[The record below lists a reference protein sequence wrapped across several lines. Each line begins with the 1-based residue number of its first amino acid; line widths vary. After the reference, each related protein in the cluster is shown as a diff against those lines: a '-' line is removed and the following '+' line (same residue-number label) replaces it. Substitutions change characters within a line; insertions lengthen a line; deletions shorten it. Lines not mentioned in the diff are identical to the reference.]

1 MYSYLEEK
9 REIFMALQQDYLKCI
24 EKLAEIKE
32 LYSYPDFEADLKRFR
47 ERLLDKEFRI
57 AVVGEFSSG
66 KSTFINAILGKD
78 ILNHAT
84 TETTAV
90 VTRIINVP
98 ENDTR
103 VNKGNVYFKNGKIL
117 TLDNFSKLKEYTTT
131 LSVNYKVVDEIERV
145 DIFVPAVNSSA
156 DVVIVDTPGLNGMAD
171 GHREITIDIIKRAH
185 ACIYL
190 LQKRGLT
197 ETDITFIKYLLNY
210 QRNFIFIQNFIDELR
225 SDEGETA
232 EEKVLEQKKILEKNI
247 FAEQKNAKFS
257 ICGISALLKLAS
269 ADFDIP
275 RLYTSSTHD
284 LTEAERKDL
293 AQKSRFDSFEKI
305 MEDQFKEENLTS
317 LQYGDTAWAINNWLQ
332 ELLKYIEL
340 EHKHAEDALKE
351 AQEQSS
357 IKRLELLKNKI
368 NNNIPKHKKY
378 LENYIVDKVRYISK
392 DNLKNIEDSINRI
405 LRETFAKIN
414 SCKKINELDKVNE
427 ELTNNINNSLDLL
440 NSEVITNL
448 KNSFG
453 ALYQIVLAQVSEYSG
468 IKCKDFP
475 KLEIYNERSKLS
487 YDNVINDRAH
497 RLQRQ
502 LEESRETE
510 FSLQVEQE
518 RIEKDTI
525 DAAKEV
531 IYCRQELADRKQKKQ
546 DDLNRLGRRPDKRE
560 YEEEYTY
567 YRDRTGF
574 GSSITNWLFGQKKCT
589 GYRTVQDDSAGKA
602 WDAKKQEILNIATKA
617 IDRITSKKGAAE
629 RRLTRLSKEK
639 ESQGANLARIAK
651 EIEELN
657 RQLEI
662 QKATD
667 ELAMKK
673 AEREYLS
680 NRIKNMEDHIK
691 KYFDEIASRQI
702 QDNMDSELK
711 NQRKE
716 LIAWALERYREAV
729 QQKLSLV
736 EQCKLEKAPEL
747 QSSISN
753 LKSVIKK
760 INGIIK
766 NTRCKNV

>member
-1 MYSYLEEK
+1 MYSCLEEK
-9 REIFMALQQDYLKCI
+9 RDIFMALQQDYLKCI

-32 LYSYPDFEADLKRFR
+32 LYSYPDFDADLKRFR

-145 DIFVPAVNSSA
+145 DIFVPTFNSSA
-156 DVVIVDTPGLNGMAD
+156 DVIILDTPGLNGMTD

-232 EEKVLEQKKILEKNI
+232 EEKVLEQKKLLEKNI

-305 MEDQFKEENLTS
+305 MEAQFKEENLTS

-487 YDNVINDRAH
+487 YNNVINDRAH

-502 LEESRETE
+502 LEESREAE

-518 RIEKDTI
+518 RIERDTI

-531 IYCRQELADRKQKKQ
+531 NYCRQELADRKKKKQ

-560 YEEEYTY
+560 YEEEHTY

-574 GSSITNWLFGQKKCT
+574 GSSITNWLLGQKKCT

-602 WDAKKQEILNIATKA
+602 WDAKKQEILNIAIKA
-617 IDRITSKKGAAE
+617 IDRITSQKGAAE

-639 ESQGANLARIAK
+639 ESQGAILARIAK

-673 AEREYLS
+673 AEREYLY
-680 NRIKNMEDHIK
+680 NRIKNMEDHVK

-702 QDNMDSELK
+702 QDNMDNELK

-729 QQKLSLV
+729 QQKLSWV

>member
-1 MYSYLEEK
+1 MYSCLEEK
-9 REIFMALQQDYLKCI
+9 RDIFMALQQDYLKCI

-32 LYSYPDFEADLKRFR
+32 LYSYPDFDADLKRFR

-98 ENDTR
+98 ENDNR

-145 DIFVPAVNSSA
+145 DIFVPTFNSSA
-156 DVVIVDTPGLNGMAD
+156 DVIIVDTPGLNGMAD

-210 QRNFIFIQNFIDELR
+210 QRNFIFVQNFIDELR

-232 EEKVLEQKKILEKNI
+232 EEKVLEQKKLLEMNI
-247 FAEQKNAKFS
+247 FAEQKNAKFY

-305 MEDQFKEENLTS
+305 MEAQFKKENLTS

-340 EHKHAEDALKE
+340 EYKHAEDALKE
-351 AQEQSS
+351 AQEQQS

-448 KNSFG
+448 KNSLG
-453 ALYQIVLAQVSEYSG
+453 ALYQIVLAQVFEYSG

-487 YDNVINDRAH
+487 YDNVINDRSH
-497 RLQRQ
+497 RLQKQ
-502 LEESRETE
+502 LEESREAE

-518 RIEKDTI
+518 RIERDTI
-525 DAAKEV
+525 DATKEV
-531 IYCRQELADRKQKKQ
+531 NYCRQELADRKKKKQ

-602 WDAKKQEILNIATKA
+602 WDAKKQEILNIAIKA
-617 IDRITSKKGAAE
+617 IDRITRQKGAAE

-639 ESQGANLARIAK
+639 ESQGASLARIAK

-711 NQRKE
+711 NQRKK
-716 LIAWALERYREAV
+716 LIDWALERYKEAV
-729 QQKLSLV
+729 QQKLSWV

-753 LKSVIKK
+753 LKSVIEK
-760 INGIIK
+760 INEIIK

>member
-1 MYSYLEEK
+1 MYSCLEEK
-9 REIFMALQQDYLKCI
+9 RDIFMALQQDYLKCI

-32 LYSYPDFEADLKRFR
+32 LYSYPDFDADLKRFR

-90 VTRIINVP
+90 VTRIINVS

-117 TLDNFSKLKEYTTT
+117 TLDNFFKLKEYTTT

-145 DIFVPAVNSSA
+145 DIFVPTFNSSA
-156 DVVIVDTPGLNGMAD
+156 DVIIVDTPGLNGMTD

-210 QRNFIFIQNFIDELR
+210 QRNFIFVQNFIDELR

-232 EEKVLEQKKILEKNI
+232 EEKVLEQKKFLEMNI
-247 FAEQKNAKFS
+247 FAEQKNAKFY

-269 ADFDIP
+269 ADFGIP

-305 MEDQFKEENLTS
+305 MEAQFQKENLTY

-340 EHKHAEDALKE
+340 EYKHAEDALKE
-351 AQEQSS
+351 AQEQRS

-368 NNNIPKHKKY
+368 NNNIPKHEKY

-448 KNSFG
+448 KNSLG
-453 ALYQIVLAQVSEYSG
+453 ALYQIVLAQVFEYSG

-487 YDNVINDRAH
+487 YDNVINDRSH
-497 RLQRQ
+497 RLQKQ
-502 LEESRETE
+502 LEESMEAE

-518 RIEKDTI
+518 RIERDTI
-525 DAAKEV
+525 DATKEV
-531 IYCRQELADRKQKKQ
+531 NYCRQELADRKKKKQ

-602 WDAKKQEILNIATKA
+602 WDAKKQEILNIAIKA
-617 IDRITSKKGAAE
+617 IDRITSQKGAAE
-629 RRLTRLSKEK
+629 RRLMRLSKEK
-639 ESQGANLARIAK
+639 ESQGAILARIAK

-673 AEREYLS
+673 AEREYLY
-680 NRIKNMEDHIK
+680 NRIKNMEDHVK

-702 QDNMDSELK
+702 QDNMDNELK
-711 NQRKE
+711 NQRKK

-729 QQKLSLV
+729 QQKLSWV

-747 QSSISN
+747 QSSINN
-753 LKSVIKK
+753 LKSVIEK
-760 INGIIK
+760 INEIIK

>member
-1 MYSYLEEK
+1 
-9 REIFMALQQDYLKCI
+9 MALQQDYLKCI

-32 LYSYPDFEADLKRFR
+32 LYSYPDFDADLKRFR

-90 VTRIINVP
+90 VTRIINVS

-117 TLDNFSKLKEYTTT
+117 TLDNFFKLKEYTTT

-145 DIFVPAVNSSA
+145 DIFVPTFNSSA
-156 DVVIVDTPGLNGMAD
+156 DVIIVDTPGLNGMTD

-210 QRNFIFIQNFIDELR
+210 QRNFIFVQNFIDELR

-232 EEKVLEQKKILEKNI
+232 EEKVLEQKKFLEMNI
-247 FAEQKNAKFS
+247 FAEQKNAKFY

-269 ADFDIP
+269 ADFGIP

-305 MEDQFKEENLTS
+305 MEAQFQKENLTY

-340 EHKHAEDALKE
+340 EYKHAEDALKE
-351 AQEQSS
+351 AQEQRS

-368 NNNIPKHKKY
+368 NNNIPKHEKY

-448 KNSFG
+448 KNSLG
-453 ALYQIVLAQVSEYSG
+453 ALYQIVLAQVFEYSG

-487 YDNVINDRAH
+487 YDNVINDRSH
-497 RLQRQ
+497 RLQKQ
-502 LEESRETE
+502 LEESMEAE

-518 RIEKDTI
+518 RIERDTI
-525 DAAKEV
+525 DATKEV
-531 IYCRQELADRKQKKQ
+531 NYCRQELADRKKKKQ

-602 WDAKKQEILNIATKA
+602 WDAKKQEILNIAIKA
-617 IDRITSKKGAAE
+617 IDRITSQKGAAE
-629 RRLTRLSKEK
+629 RRLMRLSKEK
-639 ESQGANLARIAK
+639 ESQGAILARIAK

-673 AEREYLS
+673 AEREYLY
-680 NRIKNMEDHIK
+680 NRIKNMEDHVK

-702 QDNMDSELK
+702 QDNMDNELK
-711 NQRKE
+711 NQRKK

-729 QQKLSLV
+729 QQKLSWV

-747 QSSISN
+747 QSSINN
-753 LKSVIKK
+753 LKSVIEK
-760 INGIIK
+760 INEIIK

>member
-1 MYSYLEEK
+1 
-9 REIFMALQQDYLKCI
+9 MALQQDYLKCI

-32 LYSYPDFEADLKRFR
+32 LYSYPDFDADLKRFR

-145 DIFVPAVNSSA
+145 DIFVPTFNSSA
-156 DVVIVDTPGLNGMAD
+156 DVIILDTPGLNGMTD

-232 EEKVLEQKKILEKNI
+232 EEKVLEQKKLLEKNI

-305 MEDQFKEENLTS
+305 MEAQFKEENLTS

-357 IKRLELLKNKI
+357 IKRLELLKK
-368 NNNIPKHKKY
+368 
-378 LENYIVDKVRYISK
+378 
-392 DNLKNIEDSINRI
+392 
-405 LRETFAKIN
+405 
-414 SCKKINELDKVNE
+414 
-427 ELTNNINNSLDLL
+427 
-440 NSEVITNL
+440 
-448 KNSFG
+448 
-453 ALYQIVLAQVSEYSG
+453 
-468 IKCKDFP
+468 
-475 KLEIYNERSKLS
+475 
-487 YDNVINDRAH
+487 
-497 RLQRQ
+497 
-502 LEESRETE
+502 
-510 FSLQVEQE
+510 
-518 RIEKDTI
+518 
-525 DAAKEV
+525 
-531 IYCRQELADRKQKKQ
+531 
-546 DDLNRLGRRPDKRE
+546 
-560 YEEEYTY
+560 
-567 YRDRTGF
+567 
-574 GSSITNWLFGQKKCT
+574 
-589 GYRTVQDDSAGKA
+589 
-602 WDAKKQEILNIATKA
+602 
-617 IDRITSKKGAAE
+617 
-629 RRLTRLSKEK
+629 
-639 ESQGANLARIAK
+639 
-651 EIEELN
+651 
-657 RQLEI
+657 
-662 QKATD
+662 
-667 ELAMKK
+667 
-673 AEREYLS
+673 
-680 NRIKNMEDHIK
+680 
-691 KYFDEIASRQI
+691 
-702 QDNMDSELK
+702 
-711 NQRKE
+711 
-716 LIAWALERYREAV
+716 
-729 QQKLSLV
+729 
-736 EQCKLEKAPEL
+736 
-747 QSSISN
+747 
-753 LKSVIKK
+753 
-760 INGIIK
+760 
-766 NTRCKNV
+766 